1 MKIKIDGI
9 RFDAP
14 EGYTVLEAARFLGI
28 DIPTICYMDG
38 LTSWGGCRLCLVEI
52 GEGEKKKM
60 VTSCTYPVEEGLTVH
75 TSSEKIVRTRKMIL
89 ELLIAKCPTSKTL
102 QDLASK
108 MGLKQVRFEPEW
120 NDCILCGLCVRMC
133 NEQMMANAIGFVSRG
148 DTLEITTPYDRNSED
163 CRKCGGCIYVC
174 PACNLRCPGTEKDIV
189 LCNGCCNSLQ
199 PTCIP
204 NEDSFN
210 CWMGLRNE
218 CGTCYKIEPEKSKTL

>member
-14 EGYTVLEAARFLGI
+14 EGYTILEAARFLGI
-28 DIPTICYMDG
+28 DIPTICYLDG
-38 LTSWGGCRLCLVEI
+38 LTPWGGCRLCVVEI
-52 GEGEKKKM
+52 GEGENKKM
-60 VTSCTYPVEEGLTVH
+60 VTSCTYPIEEGLTVH

-108 MGLKQVRFEPEW
+108 MGLKQVRFPPEW
-120 NDCILCGLCVRMC
+120 NDCILCGLCIRIC
-133 NEQMMANAIGFVSRG
+133 NEQMMANAIGFINRG

-163 CRKCGGCIYVC
+163 CRKCGACIYVC
-174 PACNLRCPGTEKDIV
+174 PACNLRCVGTEKDTI
-189 LCNGCCNSLQ
+189 LCNGCYNSLQ

-210 CWMGLRNE
+210 CWMGLKNE
-218 CGTCYKIEPEKSKTL
+218 CGTCYKIES

>member
-9 RFDAP
+9 RVDAP
-14 EGYTVLEAARFLGI
+14 EGYTILEAARFLGI
-28 DIPTICYMDG
+28 DIPTICYLDG
-38 LTSWGGCRLCLVEI
+38 LTPWGGCRLCVVEI
-52 GEGEKKKM
+52 GEGENKKM
-60 VTSCTYPVEEGLTVH
+60 VTSCTYRIEEGLTVH

-89 ELLIAKCPTSKTL
+89 ELLIAKCVTSKTL

-108 MGLKQVRFEPEW
+108 MGLKQVRFQPEW
-120 NDCILCGLCVRMC
+120 NDCILCGLCVRIC
-133 NEQMMANAIGFVSRG
+133 NEQMMANAIGFINRG

-174 PACNLRCPGTEKDIV
+174 PACNLRCVGTEKDTI
-189 LCNGCCNSLQ
+189 LCNGCYNSLQ

-210 CWMGLRNE
+210 CWMGLKNE
-218 CGTCYKIEPEKSKTL
+218 CGTCYKIEP